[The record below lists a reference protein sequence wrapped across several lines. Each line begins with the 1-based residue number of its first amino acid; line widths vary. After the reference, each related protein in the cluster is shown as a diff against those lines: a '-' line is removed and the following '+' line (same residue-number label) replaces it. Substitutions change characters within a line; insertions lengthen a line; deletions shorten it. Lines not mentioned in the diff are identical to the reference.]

1 MIKKKLIG
9 LAHGVFDVLHSGHLL
24 HLKECKKYCDKLIVS
39 ITDDTFVNKGPGRPI
54 FSSNERVEM
63 LKNFSY
69 VDQVLINKDY
79 TPIKLI
85 NKIKPNFYFK
95 GSDYSN
101 FSNDLTGNISKE
113 KKAVE
118 KYGGKI
124 LILKT
129 KNYSSSTIVNKSFN
143 FLSKELKT
151 KLEKIDKVAILN
163 FFKKNNQKKINKKI
177 LILGEPIID
186 KYTYVDILGKSQKN
200 QIISTSELNKKVI
213 GGGTILVTQYLSKFF
228 EKVDYLCI
236 KNNFN
241 DQFYKKFL
249 NNKVKKIIISDRDSK
264 MTIKNRYVN
273 FYKGE
278 RLFQNNINNNQSL
291 SKHGEIKLINVLKKI
306 INKYEKI
313 ILFDYGHGLIN
324 DKFLRFINKNRNK
337 FYINCQSN
345 SSNFGF
351 NLATKYNGG
360 HTICMDELE
369 FRLCVCDRINSIE
382 YLIDNNLKFIS
393 KFKNF
398 IITRGKNG
406 CYCIIN
412 KKKYNVPIIF
422 ESSRDTTGSG
432 DIFFSNMFFL
442 SIASTLGVEEK
453 SIVSHIAAGIHDT
466 ENKSFKEIDIN
477 VISKIFSNITK

>member
-1 MIKKKLIG
+1 MIKKKIG

-24 HLKECKKYCDKLIVS
+24 HFKECKKYCDKLIVS
-39 ITDDTFVNKGPGRPI
+39 ITDDAFVNKGPGRPI
-54 FSSNERVEM
+54 FNSSERVE
-63 LKNFSY
+63 LIKNFRF
-69 VDQVLINKDY
+69 VDQVIINKDY
-79 TPIKLI
+79 TAIKLI
-85 NKIKPNFYFK
+85 NKIKPNYYFK
-95 GSDYSN
+95 GNDYSD

-113 KKAVE
+113 KKTVE
-118 KYGGKI
+118 KHGGKI
-124 LILKT
+124 LILDT
-129 KNYSSSTIVNKSFN
+129 KNSSSSSIINQNFN
-143 FLSKELKT
+143 FLSKDLKK
-151 KLEKIDKVAILN
+151 KLKRIDKVKVLN
-163 FFKKNNQKKINKKI
+163 FFKNYNKKKNEKKI

-200 QIISTSELNKKVI
+200 QIISTSELNKNMI
-213 GGGTILVTQYLSKFF
+213 GGGSILVAQYLSKFF

-236 KNNFN
+236 DNSFNNK
-241 DQFYKKFL
+241 FYKKFL
-249 NNKVKKIIISDRDSK
+249 NNKINKIIVSDTDSK

-273 FYKGE
+273 YYKGE

-291 SKHGEIKLINVLKKI
+291 SKNGETKLISTLKKI

-422 ESSRDTTGSG
+422 ESSRDTTGSV